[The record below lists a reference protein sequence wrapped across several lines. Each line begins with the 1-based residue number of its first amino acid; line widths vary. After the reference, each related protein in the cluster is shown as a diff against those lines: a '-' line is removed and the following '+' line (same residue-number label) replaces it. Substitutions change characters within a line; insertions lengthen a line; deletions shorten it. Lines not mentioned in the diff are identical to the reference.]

1 MLKKIAYN
9 GLSRR
14 DIEGDY
20 LLRQVIKGELFCLVK
35 KLSEKELELILKEL
49 YLLGRILRVSGL
61 DQL

>member
-49 YLLGRILRVSGL
+49 YLLERILRVSGL

>member
-49 YLLGRILRVSGL
+49 YILERILWVSGL
-61 DQL
+61 GQL

>member
-49 YLLGRILRVSGL
+49 YILERIL
-61 DQL
+61 